1 MGIHSSSY
9 KYNTTTKLTTEP
21 TTATTMAINKNKN
34 MNKNFSAAAA
44 VNTNINALKQ
54 QQIIR
59 LIVNR
64 TPSSLTFPWADNNY
78 YQTTD
83 NISTPT
89 TVTTISR
96 SNGNSCSR
104 RSYGYDDDDNTSQTS
119 SVDEMTILWTN
130 SATTD
135 DADDYFDIESR
146 FDSMYIE
153 EDLEDEIEI
162 EDGMDK
168 YCGSGGSSSS
178 SSSSS
183 NCNTTRQ
190 LRLRSP
196 QDLLFQCFTSE
207 RAKILLQN
215 CNNLCIYE

>member
-1 MGIHSSSY
+1 
-9 KYNTTTKLTTEP
+9 
-21 TTATTMAINKNKN
+21 MAINKNNN
-34 MNKNFSAAAA
+34 MDTDKNKNKNKNKNSSAAAV
-44 VNTNINALKQ
+44 VNTNISALKQ

-59 LIVNR
+59 LIVDR
-64 TPSSLTFPWADNNY
+64 TPSSLPFPLADNNY
-78 YQTTD
+78 NQTADT
-83 NISTPT
+83 ISTT
-89 TVTTISR
+89 TTATTISS

-104 RSYGYDDDDNTSQTS
+104 RSYGNDDDDDDGDDNTSQTS

-178 SSSSS
+178 SS